1 MTYAVDNKR
10 SLGVVVRVG
19 RSKVISVRKNLEEKN
34 MRRAYKIAFIIFL
47 IICNVWAPAG
57 AQTPQPD
64 TSMQAQGAS
73 QVASDKI
80 SLDLKGM
87 DVVEVVKML
96 ATKGNLNVVIGPDV
110 KGRVT
115 IFLKSVG
122 IMDALD
128 IVLIAN
134 DLAYDKRG
142 EIIYIMTQRTYE
154 AIYGEK
160 YADKKEAKI
169 FQLKYAKASEVSKAL
184 NQIKTKMGK
193 VVVDE
198 GSNTIVVMDSPSAL
212 VQMNEA
218 VDKLDMPTVTKI
230 FELKYAK
237 AADMK
242 AKITESLTKGVGT
255 IQIDE
260 RTNKIV
266 VTDLERKMGEITAM
280 VTAFDEKLQQ
290 VLIEAKILEITLDD
304 HYQLGVD
311 WDSVFKKL
319 QKEIAV
325 KSIFQ
330 LAAAN
335 AWAPGAQLIV
345 GALNSGSDYAVM
357 IQILKTIG
365 DTNLLSSPRITAL
378 NNQEAKILVGT
389 SSPYATNTV
398 TQGTSTTT
406 TGANLSFLDIGVK
419 LYVTP
424 TINKDKFITMKIKPE
439 VSSQSGS
446 YSYYTGSTSQATT
459 VPIVSTTQAETSVT
473 VKDGMTIVIGGL
485 IRDERT
491 STVQKIPILGDIPIL
506 GEAFKK
512 TDKQVKKK
520 ELVIFLTPHIVTG
533 DTDYLESPKTPPVG
547 EEKFTMPEKPAF
559 EVRKGVTVDPEY
571 LQKKKKGLWDK
582 QKEEA
587 PQEPGSAARPE
598 KRAGPAMVMPTETTA
613 DQYFL
618 YVKKSIVNNLRYSKT
633 KSAQSKIGSV
643 KIEFI
648 LSPDGEIAE
657 GPSVIKSSNPAL
669 EKESLAAVVEASPF
683 PAFPEPLG
691 KANKRFVIDLSFE

>member
-1 MTYAVDNKR
+1 MK
-10 SLGVVVRVG
+10 
-19 RSKVISVRKNLEEKN
+19 K
-34 MRRAYKIAFIIFL
+34 AYKIAFTVFL
-47 IICNVWAPAG
+47 IICNVWTPAG
-57 AQTPQPD
+57 AQAPQPD
-64 TSMQAQGAS
+64 ASMQTQGAS
-73 QVASDKI
+73 AAGADKI

-115 IFLKSVG
+115 IFLKSVDV
-122 IMDALD
+122 MDALD

-134 DLAYDKRG
+134 DLAYDRRG
-142 EIIYIMTQRTYE
+142 DIIYIMTQRTYE
-154 AIYGEK
+154 ALYGEK
-160 YADKKEAKI
+160 YADKKEEKI
-169 FQLKYAKASEVSKAL
+169 FQLKYAKASDVAKAL
-184 NQIKTKMGK
+184 NQMKTKMGK
-193 VVVDE
+193 VVVDD
-198 GSNTIVVMDSPSAL
+198 GSNTIVVIDSPA
-212 VQMNEA
+212 A
-218 VDKLDMPTVTKI
+218 VAQESDAIDKLDMPTVTKI

-242 AKITESLTKGVGT
+242 TKITESLTKGVGT
-255 IQIDE
+255 VQIDE
-260 RTNKIV
+260 RTNKLV

-280 VTAFDEKLQQ
+280 VTAFDDKLEQ

-311 WDSVFKKL
+311 WDSVFRKL
-319 QKEIAV
+319 QKEISF
-325 KSIFQ
+325 KSVFQ
-330 LAAAN
+330 LAAAG

-345 GALNSGSDYAVM
+345 GALNTGSDYAVM

-446 YSYYTGSTSQATT
+446 YSYYTGSTTQATT

-491 STVQKIPILGDIPIL
+491 STVYKIPVLGDIPVL
-506 GEAFKK
+506 GAAFKK
-512 TDKQVKKK
+512 TDKEVKKK

-533 DTDYLESPKTPPVG
+533 DADYLETPKTPPIG
-547 EEKFTMPEKPAF
+547 EKKFTEAEKPAF
-559 EVRKGVTVDPEY
+559 EARKGVAVDPGY
-571 LQKKKKGLWDK
+571 LQDKEKGAWDK
-582 QKEEA
+582 QEGPA
-587 PQEPGSAARPE
+587 PQKPSSAARPE

-633 KSAQSKIGSV
+633 KSKQPKIGNV

-669 EKESLAAVVEASPF
+669 EGESLAAVVEASPF
-683 PAFPEPLG
+683 PAFPDLLG
-691 KANKRFVIDLSFE
+691 KTNKRFVIDLSFE